1 MLNKALLTLLLA
13 SCTVS
18 LTAQEAIPLFDKLK
32 DLKLLRS
39 TRADVVRI
47 LGTPSGSS
55 SEYLPKYRLAEG
67 AVSVEYSRGLCAS
80 VKNGGWDVAAFT
92 LTRIFFEPS
101 KPLTPKQLG
110 FHLSSFIKNEID
122 DVPGAFSYENERMGI
137 NFTLKR
143 SGHVESIEIYPT
155 PEHDELACK
164 GPQY

>member
-1 MLNKALLTLLLA
+1 M
-13 SCTVS
+13 CS
-18 LTAQEAIPLFDKLK
+18 L
-32 DLKLLRS
+32 
-39 TRADVVRI
+39 
-47 LGTPSGSS
+47 
-55 SEYLPKYRLAEG
+55 
-67 AVSVEYSRGLCAS
+67 
-80 VKNGGWDVAAFT
+80 KNGGWDVAAFT

-122 DVPGAFSYENERMGI
+122 DVPERSPMRMSEWAS
-137 NFTLKR
+137 TSPLKR